1 VSPETVLPRLCRPNK
16 QLSRGVSLQHLQSW
30 TGLGVPASRIAAR
43 QSKIDARHPRLSDE
57 SFEDVQKEKM
67 PLTVFF
73 EGRAKA
79 RRQTGAGTPDGD
91 YLASRR
97 RFAKSRIRASV
108 KEIR

>member
-1 VSPETVLPRLCRPNK
+1 VQAEPTIKP
-16 QLSRGVSLQHLQSW
+16 GVSAQHLQSW
-30 TGLGVPASRIAAR
+30 TGLGFPASRITRAPA
-43 QSKIDARHPRLSDE
+43 KIDARHPRLSDE

-79 RRQTGAGTPDGD
+79 RRQTGAGTPDGH
-91 YLASRR
+91 YLAPRR
-97 RFAKSRIRASV
+97 GFAKSRIRGSV